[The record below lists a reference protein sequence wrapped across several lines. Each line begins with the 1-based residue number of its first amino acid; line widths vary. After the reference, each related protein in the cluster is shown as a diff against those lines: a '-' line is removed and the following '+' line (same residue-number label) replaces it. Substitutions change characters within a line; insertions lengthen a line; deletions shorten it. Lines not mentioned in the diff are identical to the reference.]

1 MKSEFDEAAYQLV
14 WDIEHFKELDLDWN
28 EDILFQKYDGY
39 VSWKYRKT
47 ETFTHPTPLIYEG
60 TLDIVRHID
69 YPYPDNMWTIMSERM
84 LKTLLSVGDFPHRA
98 IPVAITD
105 TTVHPR
111 DWYDEAG
118 NLRSD
123 KCSSNYAAVQ
133 LTTYLDI
140 FDYEK
145 SKYNVDE
152 DNRQEVTSVDEYVF
166 KVPPEGLPPLFKIP
180 ERLTSIF
187 ISSEARRTLKEAKIT
202 GTRYISLKGYEGEEE
217 RDWVD
222 TPIVLPAEVYQ

>member
-1 MKSEFDEAAYQLV
+1 MKSEFDEAAYRLR
-14 WDIEHFKELDLDWN
+14 WDIDHFKELDLDWN
-28 EDILFQKYDGY
+28 EDILFQSYDGY
-39 VSWKYRKT
+39 AGYELDVT
-47 ETFTHPTPLIYEG
+47 EPFTHPTPLIYEG

-118 NLRSD
+118 NLRQD
-123 KCSSNYAAVQ
+123 KCLSNYFAVQ
-133 LTTYLDI
+133 LITHLDI

-145 SKYNVDE
+145 SRYFRDE
-152 DNRQEVTSVDEYVF
+152 DEPERLDIREYVF
-166 KVPPEGLPPLFKIP
+166 KVPPQGLPPLFRIAADSY
-180 ERLTSIF
+180 RTFVSA
-187 ISSEARRTLKEAKIT
+187 EARQALKEAKIM
-202 GTRYISLKGYEGEEE
+202 GTRYISLKGYKGEEE

-222 TPIVLPAEVYQ
+222 VPIVLPAEVYQ